1 MLLQDLVAHPGLG
14 LRLLH
19 DGGSASAALEQP
31 VRWVY
36 TTDLID
42 PARYLSGGE
51 LVISGLVWRSEPADS
66 ERFVAALA
74 RAGAAAL
81 AAGAAV
87 FHGVPDDVVEACRR
101 HDLPLLEVPEEVSFA
116 AVTEVVIG
124 SLTAARGNRLAH
136 TLGRQRQLLSAVA
149 GGLGLDEL
157 AGQVSAAT
165 GTVCRVLSATGRA
178 VVAGPHPLDDE
189 DLDRVVTTFLTAG
202 RLPAAVPGGAH
213 SVFPVGPATEQRL
226 ASWFVAAEGDLTGW
240 DAETTDT
247 VGELVAIAALDRARR
262 EEGLRV
268 ARDIADDAIALIAG
282 GAGNRPET
290 AVRLKQAGLDPAGLL
305 VVAVA
310 GLGERVET
318 ARAVLVDAAA
328 HVGPPVVGVHEGA
341 AVALLPALGAAGE
354 PADAVLARA
363 LGRLAPGLGP
373 SVLGGDRL
381 VVGVSRPSGVDALSG
396 ALQEAR
402 HARDV
407 AALRPGPLHVVTDT
421 EVVSHVTLL
430 AGVPDDVRRGFAAR
444 VLDPV
449 LDYDA
454 RTGAGLRET
463 LEAFLD
469 CSGSWSRAAERLHLH
484 VNTVRYRIGRV
495 EELTGRDLG
504 ELADRVDVFLALRSL

>member
-1 MLLQDLVAHPGLG
+1 MLLRDLVAHPE
-14 LRLLH
+14 LRLRVLH
-19 DGGSASAALEQP
+19 GGAPASAALDRP

-42 PARYLSGGE
+42 PGRYLSGGE
-51 LVISGLVWRSEPADS
+51 LVISGLVWRSDPADS
-66 ERFVAALA
+66 ERFVAAVA
-74 RAGAAAL
+74 RSGAVAL

-87 FHGVPDDVVEACRR
+87 FHGVPDDVVDACRR
-101 HDLPLLEVPEEVSFA
+101 HNLPLLLVPEEVSFA
-116 AVTEVVIG
+116 AVTEFVIG

-157 AGQVSAAT
+157 AHQVGAAI

-178 VVAGPHPLDDE
+178 VVAGPDPLAGDE
-189 DLDRVVTTFLTAG
+189 LDRVVTTFLTAG
-202 RLPAAVPGGAH
+202 RLPAAVPGGSH

-226 ASWFVAAEGDLTGW
+226 TSWFVAVDGDLGGW
-240 DAETTDT
+240 DPETTDT

-268 ARDIADDAIALIAG
+268 ARDIADDAIALVAG

-290 AVRLKQAGLDPAGLL
+290 AVRLKQTGLDPTGSL

-310 GLGERVET
+310 GFGERTET
-318 ARAVLVDAAA
+318 ARAVLADAAA
-328 HVGPPVVGVHEGA
+328 HLGPPAVGVHEGV
-341 AVALLPALGAAGE
+341 AVALLPAADEHGE
-354 PADAVLARA
+354 PADAVLRRA
-363 LGRLAPGLGP
+363 LGRLAPGLG
-373 SVLGGDRL
+373 SDRL
-381 VVGVSRPSGVDALSG
+381 VVGISRPSAPDALSG

-407 AALRPGPLHVVTDT
+407 AALRPGPLHVVTGAD
-421 EVVSHVTLL
+421 VVSHVALL
-430 AGVPDDVRRGFAAR
+430 ATVPDDVRRAFAAR

-463 LEAFLD
+463 LEAFLE
-469 CSGSWSRAAERLHLH
+469 CSGSWSRAAAQLHLH